1 MMKRYQYGNPN
12 AMTVLIQLVDDH
24 DLAVIENEIAE
35 IQRLTNADFHLL
47 AIKVNNWN
55 KDLSP
60 WEAPAVFGS
69 EPFGSGAADTLAE
82 VLQYTTDQN
91 KTYLIGGYS
100 LSGLFALWAAYQT
113 DVFKGVAAASPSI
126 WFPQFTDY
134 MREHRILSRCV
145 YLSLGDKEPKT
156 RNQIMSAVG
165 EKIQEAYDIL
175 NNQGVNSTL
184 EWNQG
189 NHFKEPDLRTARAF
203 AWLIKAIDT

>member
-91 KTYLIGGYS
+91 KSYLIGGYS
-100 LSGLFALWAAYQT
+100 LSGLFALWTAYQT

-134 MREHRILSRCV
+134 MREHRIQNCKPYLRFTLLAALRCNCPF
-145 YLSLGDKEPKT
+145 LR
-156 RNQIMSAVG
+156 RNCQ
-165 EKIQEAYDIL
+165 
-175 NNQGVNSTL
+175 
-184 EWNQG
+184 
-189 NHFKEPDLRTARAF
+189 
-203 AWLIKAIDT
+203 

>member
-1 MMKRYQYGNPN
+1 MMKLYKYGNPE
-12 AMTVLIQLVDDH
+12 ADTVLIQLVDDH
-24 DLAVIENEIAE
+24 DLAVIENEVAE
-35 IQRLTNADFHLL
+35 IQRLTNIEFHLL

-69 EPFGSGAADTLAE
+69 ETFGNGAADTLAE
-82 VLQYTTDQN
+82 VLQYMTDKN
-91 KTYLIGGYS
+91 KTYFIGGYS
-100 LSGLFALWAAYQT
+100 LSGLFALWAAYQA

-126 WFPQFTDY
+126 WFPHFTEY
-134 MREHRILSRCV
+134 MQKNQMQSRYV

-156 RNQIMSAVG
+156 RNSVMSTVG
-165 EKIQEAYDIL
+165 DRIQEAQSIL
-175 NNQGVNSTL
+175 NNQSISSIL

-203 AWLIKAIDT
+203 AWLIKAINA